1 MVVPRHSW
9 FDRAALAIFNTPFMW
24 GFFIFINL
32 FTFTY
37 IAYEDFWDLHPFD
50 PYPFTLLNLILAI
63 FVAEMDILIVIAQLV
78 AAEKTDYL
86 VNEIASIVRQND
98 LRDAMIQ
105 NSVENTLAVMKAIHE
120 MAVQEAQRDNDLH
133 ALIQEGHHRGV
144 VIERLNREIL
154 EAFENGSKR

>member
-1 MVVPRHSW
+1 MAIPRHSLL
-9 FDRAALAIFNTPFMW
+9 DRMALAIFNTPFMW

-37 IAYEDFWDLHPFD
+37 ITYEDFWDLHPFD

-86 VNEIASIVRQND
+86 VNEIAAIVHQND

-105 NSVENTLAVMKAIHE
+105 TSVENTLAVMRAIHE
-120 MAVQEAQRDNDLH
+120 MAVQEAQRDSDLH
-133 ALIQEGHHRGV
+133 ELIREGHYRGV
-144 VIERLNREIL
+144 VLERLLREVL
-154 EAFENGSKR
+154 ELLENDKSH